1 MFTSNYQKPKTDFAA
16 NYIPNI
22 SWLDGHYEQGYIN
35 TGLSQVLLYD
45 YYWQGREAEEVIE
58 QIHEIW
64 VKHEMTQQQ
73 AVNLW
78 IEFNL

>member
-1 MFTSNYQKPKTDFAA
+1 MFTSNYQKAENDFADS
-16 NYIPNI
+16 YTPNI
-22 SWLDGHYEQGYIN
+22 SWLDGHYDQGYIN
-35 TGLSQVLLYD
+35 TALPQVSLFD
-45 YYWQGREAEEVIE
+45 YFWQGREAEEVIE

-64 VKHEMTQQQ
+64 VKHELTQQQ